1 MVERIIDFSAR
12 NRFIVFLFIFGL
24 AMAGWWAMRNTP
36 IDAIPDI
43 SDTQVIIYTT
53 WMGRSPDLVEDQIT
67 YPIVTALLSAPR
79 VTVVRGFSD
88 FGFSYVYVLFKDG
101 TDIYWARSRVLEY
114 MNQLAGRLPEG
125 VTPQLGPD
133 ATAVG
138 WIFQYALVDESGQHD
153 LAALRSFQDW
163 SLRYWLRSV
172 DGVAEVASVG
182 GFVRQYQITLDPTK
196 ILAYNLALPQVI
208 DKIRMSNNDV
218 GGRVVEFAGTEYMI
232 RGRGYIKSRADIE
245 RIAVGVNPRGTP
257 ILIRDVATVRLG
269 PDMRRGLVELD
280 GQGEVVGGIVVMR
293 FGENAP
299 QVIERLKAKLKELE
313 PAMPPGVKVVSTYD
327 RSDLIRESIAT
338 ANENLLE
345 ELIVVSVLIVGFLLH
360 LRSALIPIL
369 TLPLAV
375 LISFIPMYV
384 MGIGMN
390 IMSIGGIIVA
400 IGDMV
405 DAAIIMVDNA
415 HKRLEEWERE
425 GRQRG
430 QARHPDCVRQAGR
443 PGDLRLLAGD
453 RHCLHAG
460 LHPGGPG
467 RAPVQTPGVHQEPGH
482 CHERGAGHHPD
493 PGGAAPARA
502 RPHHPRAA
510 PPGELAVAAPLW
522 AHPAA
527 GPAPPLDGH
536 SARARR
542 VPSRCRWRSSAWVSE
557 FMPPL
562 YEGTI
567 LYMPTTLPGLSVTA
581 AAQLL
586 QKMDRT
592 LKSFPEVARVF
603 GKAGRAETSTDPA
616 PFSMME
622 VVVQLKPKEQW
633 RPGLTYE
640 GLVAE
645 MDKALQLPGVTNAWT
660 MPIKARIDMLTTG
673 VRTPVGIK
681 IFGPDLK
688 QIEEIGKHIE
698 IVAQEV
704 PGTRSVYAERV
715 SGGYFLDFDIRRDEI
730 ARYGLTVMDVGQII
744 ESAIGGESIATTIEG
759 RERYPINVRYP
770 RELRDTPEK
779 LQRVLVT
786 TPTGTQVP
794 LAQLTTLRVL
804 SGPAMIRDENGM
816 LSGYVYVDMAGRDIG
831 GYVEDLKRVVRDKVA
846 LPPGYTIAWSGQY
859 EFMQRVRERLKIFVP
874 LTIASI
880 FILFYFTFRSV
891 AETLMVML
899 GVPFA
904 LVGGV
909 WYLVWLGYNMSIAVW
924 VGLIALAGI
933 AAETSAVMLAYLDE
947 ACAQRQAAGQFHTFQ
962 DVLHAVHAGAVQ
974 RIRPMAMLSLANIL
988 GLIPVMWATGT
999 GADVMKRLA
1008 APMVGGVLSAMLLT
1022 LVVIPALYVIWR
1034 WHDRCQA
1041 SSRSR
1046 PDDQGSDN
1054 RSTPQWI
1061 MIHARAGM
1069 TSRSPHS
1076 LHSSARMSSRV

>member
-1 MVERIIDFSAR
+1 
-12 NRFIVFLFIFGL
+12 
-24 AMAGWWAMRNTP
+24 
-36 IDAIPDI
+36 
-43 SDTQVIIYTT
+43 
-53 WMGRSPDLVEDQIT
+53 
-67 YPIVTALLSAPR
+67 
-79 VTVVRGFSD
+79 
-88 FGFSYVYVLFKDG
+88 
-101 TDIYWARSRVLEY
+101 
-114 MNQLAGRLPEG
+114 
-125 VTPQLGPD
+125 
-133 ATAVG
+133 
-138 WIFQYALVDESGQHD
+138 
-153 LAALRSFQDW
+153 
-163 SLRYWLRSV
+163 
-172 DGVAEVASVG
+172 
-182 GFVRQYQITLDPTK
+182 
-196 ILAYNLALPQVI
+196 
-208 DKIRMSNNDV
+208 MSNNDV

-232 RGRGYIKSRADIE
+232 RGRGYIKSRTDIE
-245 RIAVGVNPRGTP
+245 RIAVGVNARGTP
-257 ILIRDVATVRLG
+257 ILLREVATVRLG

-299 QVIERLKAKLKELE
+299 QVIERIKAKLKEIE
-313 PAMPPGVKVVSTYD
+313 PAMPSGVKVVTTYD
-327 RSDLIRESIAT
+327 RSDLIRASIAT
-338 ANENLLE
+338 ANESLLE
-345 ELIVVSVLIVGFLLH
+345 VLLVVSVLILGFLLH

-375 LISFIPMYV
+375 LISFLPMYV

-405 DAAIIMVDNA
+405 DAAISMVDNA
-415 HKRLEEWERE
+415 HRRLEEWERGGRRGDRVDILIASAKQVGPTIFASLLVIAIAFLPVFTLEAQE
-425 GRQRG
+425 GRLFKPLAFTKSLAIAMSAVLAITLLPAVLPLLVRG
-430 QARHPDCVRQAGR
+430 RIIAEQRHPVSWLLQRLYA
-443 PGDLRLLAGD
+443 PILRLALRLRWVVVLLA
-453 RHCLHAG
+453 
-460 LHPGGPG
+460 
-467 RAPVQTPGVHQEPGH
+467 
-482 CHERGAGHHPD
+482 
-493 PGGAAPARA
+493 
-502 RPHHPRAA
+502 
-510 PPGELAVAAPLW
+510 LACALTVPL
-522 AHPAA
+522 AFQRL
-527 GPAPPLDGH
+527 G
-536 SARARR
+536 
-542 VPSRCRWRSSAWVSE
+542 SE

-586 QKMDRT
+586 QTMDRT
-592 LKSFPEVARVF
+592 LKGFPEVERVF

-622 VVVQLKPKEQW
+622 VVVQLKPTAQW

-645 MDKALQLPGVTNAWT
+645 MDHALQLPGVTNAWT

-698 IVAQEV
+698 MAAQAV

-744 ESAIGGESIATTIEG
+744 ESAIGGESMATTIEG

-770 RELRDTPEK
+770 RELRDNTDK

-831 GYVEDLKRVVRDKVA
+831 RYVEDLKRVVRDKVV

-859 EFMQRVRERLKIFVP
+859 EFMQRVRERLQIFVP
-874 LTIASI
+874 LTLASI

-909 WYLVWLGYNMSIAVW
+909 WYLVWLDYNMSIAVW
-924 VGLIALAGI
+924 VGFIALAGI
-933 AAETSAVMLAYLDE
+933 AAETSAVMLAYLDD
-947 ACAQRQAAGQFHTFQ
+947 ACAERRAAGQFRTFQ
-962 DVLHAVHAGAVQ
+962 DLLHAVHAGAVQ
-974 RIRPMAMLSLANIL
+974 RIRPMAMVSLANIL

-1022 LVVIPALYVIWR
+1022 LVVMPALYVIWR
-1034 WHDRCQA
+1034 WQTEVKRQPGAGQITTVDVTGVH
-1041 SSRSR
+1041 
-1046 PDDQGSDN
+1046 PNGS
-1054 RSTPQWI
+1054 
-1061 MIHARAGM
+1061 
-1069 TSRSPHS
+1069 
-1076 LHSSARMSSRV
+1076 